1 MMITSFLYIFDI
13 MIFRSRIGVA
23 SLLCSLCG
31 GTQKKQLIR
40 KMVDVR
46 VPTSFPYFSFSFWVL
61 QNPHTEHMQYYIPR
75 LPDDNAHEKLVT
87 VECYFKM
94 EKKMLHYIQVQAFFR
109 ESGWKKIC
117 TVLLGKRMMQ
127 CYPQL
132 NIFFSYFD
140 Y

>member
-46 VPTSFPYFSFSFWVL
+46 VPTSFPYFSFSFGFKPAPPYVPTLDARRQRMRNWSQWNVISKWKQSYITL
-61 QNPHTEHMQYYIPR
+61 QVQA
-75 LPDDNAHEKLVT
+75 L
-87 VECYFKM
+87 
-94 EKKMLHYIQVQAFFR
+94 YIQV
-109 ESGWKKIC
+109 GKKLHNPIPI
-117 TVLLGKRMMQ
+117 VLQYVLGRIHL
-127 CYPQL
+127 PL
-132 NIFFSYFD
+132 NKTITET
-140 Y
+140 